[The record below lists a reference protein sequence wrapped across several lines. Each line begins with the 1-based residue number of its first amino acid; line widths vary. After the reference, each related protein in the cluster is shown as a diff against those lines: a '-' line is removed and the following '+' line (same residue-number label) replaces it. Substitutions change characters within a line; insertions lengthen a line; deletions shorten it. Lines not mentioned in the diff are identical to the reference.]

1 MYLGKEITIKLPDG
15 TIIQIP
21 SGDTESLKTALS
33 LVTGKGGDTSI
44 EAVSPL
50 PKKIGSINDLISA
63 SKIERIASIIR
74 NHYPEGDWFTSNEIC
89 DLYEYVFKEG
99 VKMSTVSTYL
109 ARLHEEQQ
117 LLNRKGNISQRLYS
131 IKKKLIKSYE
141 ELEVLE
147 IPPEL
152 LR

>member
-21 SGDTESLKTALS
+21 SGDTESLKTALA
-33 LVTGKGGDTSI
+33 LVTGKGGEPGI

-50 PKKIGSINDLISA
+50 PKKIVSINELLSA

-89 DLYEYVFKEG
+89 DLYEFVFKEG

-117 LLNRKGNISQRLYS
+117 LLHRKGNVSQRLYS
-131 IKKKLIKSYE
+131 IKKKLIETYD
-141 ELEVLE
+141 ELGVLE

-152 LR
+152 LK

>member
-1 MYLGKEITIKLPDG
+1 MGKEITIKLPDG

-21 SGDTESLKTALS
+21 SGDTESLKTTLA
-33 LVTGKGGDTSI
+33 LVTGKGGEPGV
-44 EAVSPL
+44 EAVAPI
-50 PKKIGSINDLISA
+50 PKKIGSINELLSA

-117 LLNRKGNISQRLYS
+117 LLHRKGNVSQRLYS
-131 IKKKLIKSYE
+131 IKKKLIETYD
-141 ELEVLE
+141 ELGVLE

>member
-21 SGDTESLKTALS
+21 SGDTESLKTALA
-33 LVTGKGGDTSI
+33 LVTGKGGEPGI

-50 PKKIGSINDLISA
+50 PKKIGSINELLSA

-89 DLYEYVFKEG
+89 DLYEFVFKEG

-117 LLNRKGNISQRLYS
+117 LLYRKGNVSQRLYS
-131 IKKKLIKSYE
+131 IKKKLIVTYE
-141 ELEVLE
+141 EIGVLE